1 MRVAASIKG
10 WSSGSFAP
18 RSTASISSRESSK
31 YERSSTRGSACRRD
45 ASTSAT
51 GGLLSD
57 SRRPVFTA
65 AAVGPSGPSKSTS
78 FRPASFSLS
87 TRVASASMSLPAPRA
102 RLLSRDEG
110 AGGKEVFLEVRV
122 HGGVAPPVPLEEH
135 GEVLLL
141 LVTVVSQDG
150 LQVLIGRR
158 VDALIVPVGRL
169 QLLLHGGEGPVIVQG
184 FGAQLVFRLVIP
196 RRVRHRHSSEIV
208 GRCSVAWGTGQ
219 KYRRTDATSTVAS
232 RARVASM

>member
-1 MRVAASIKG
+1 MRVAASIRG
-10 WSSGSFAP
+10 WSSGSLAP

-31 YERSSTRGSACRRD
+31 YERSSTRGSVCRRD

-78 FRPASFSLS
+78 FRPASLSLS
-87 TRVASASMSLPAPRA
+87 TRVASASMSFHAAVEMGASSRFRLFTVPALPSSCRCRVSRRHPPLRLLPHRPRA

-141 LVTVVSQDG
+141 LVAVVSQDG

-169 QLLLHGGEGPVIVQG
+169 QLLLHGGESPVIV
-184 FGAQLVFRLVIP
+184 
-196 RRVRHRHSSEIV
+196 
-208 GRCSVAWGTGQ
+208 
-219 KYRRTDATSTVAS
+219 
-232 RARVASM
+232 